1 MLENL
6 IVALIVAVAAWYAAS
21 KYLPAT
27 LRAKLFGKK
36 KASAGCGSG
45 CSSCG
50 TCEDG
55 PAAPRIDASGPS
67 SRRVIQ
73 LHLK

>member
-1 MLENL
+1 MLEYL
-6 IVALIVAVAAWYAAS
+6 VVALIVGVAAWYAAS
-21 KYLPAT
+21 KYLPAA

-36 KASAGCGSG
+36 KASSGCGSG

-55 PAAPRIDASGPS
+55 PAPRPDANAPPS
-67 SRRVIQ
+67 QRVIQ